1 MKMWS
6 IAMMFSVRKT
16 LVPKSKSGLAD
27 ASPDFSAII
36 NFMITIFT
44 DGSSRGNP
52 GPGGWGSII
61 LSDEKAFELG
71 GREDETTNNRMEMTA
86 VISALNSIGNNDEI
100 TLYTDSAYVLNGAT
114 RWVKGWQ
121 KNNWKTSTKDDVLNK
136 DLWQE
141 MVKASVHKNINW
153 QLVKGHS
160 GTEGNERCDVIA
172 TSFAD
177 NDPVI
182 LYNGS
187 RERYGVGVSIKKSLP
202 AQAGKSKSK
211 AYSYVSMV
219 DGIVQTHKTWEEC
232 KARVNGISGA
242 RYKKSV
248 SPADEEEIIK
258 EFVE

>member
-1 MKMWS
+1 
-6 IAMMFSVRKT
+6 
-16 LVPKSKSGLAD
+16 
-27 ASPDFSAII
+27 
-36 NFMITIFT
+36 MITIFT

-52 GPGGWGSII
+52 GPGGWGAII
-61 LSDEKAFELG
+61 LSDDRAFEIG

-86 VISALNSIGNNDEI
+86 VISALNAVGRDEEI

-114 RWVKGWQ
+114 RWVKGWE

-141 MVKASVHKNINW
+141 MVEATVHKNINW
-153 QLVKGHS
+153 QLIKGHS
-160 GTEGNERCDVIA
+160 GTAGNERCDVIA

-187 RERYGVGVSIKKSLP
+187 RERYGVDVKISETVSDKKY
-202 AQAGKSKSK
+202 KSKSK

-219 DGIVQTHKTWEEC
+219 DGVVQTHKTWDEC
-232 KARVNGISGA
+232 KARVNGVSGA
-242 RYKKSV
+242 RFKKSV
-248 SPADEEEIIK
+248 SPSDEEEIIK